1 MFLPLTSLFCSFLIP
16 PYPSFRHL
24 LRPQLQP
31 LGVVFHARR
40 GLLLLLLLAAAAA
53 SLFKLLLSSP
63 HLLPPHRLLRLFTPA
78 LASSSKA
85 CRRTR

>member
-1 MFLPLTSLFCSFLIP
+1 MFLPLTSLFCSCLIP

-24 LRPQLQP
+24 LRLQLQP
-31 LGVVFHARR
+31 LGLVFHART
-40 GLLLLLLLAAAAA
+40 GLLLLLLLLLAAAAA
-53 SLFKLLLSSP
+53 LLFKLLLSSP

-85 CRRTR
+85 L

>member
-1 MFLPLTSLFCSFLIP
+1 MFLPLTSLFCSCLIP

-24 LRPQLQP
+24 FCLQLQP
-31 LGVVFHARR
+31 LGLVFHART
-40 GLLLLLLLAAAAA
+40 GLLLLLLLLLLLAAAAA
-53 SLFKLLLSSP
+53 LLFKLLLSSP

-85 CRRTR
+85 L

>member
-24 LRPQLQP
+24 LRLQLQP
-31 LGVVFHARR
+31 LGLVFHART
-40 GLLLLLLLAAAAA
+40 GLLLLLLLLAAAAA

-85 CRRTR
+85 L